1 MKVRGSNLSKSASGS
16 AAEGRPSRAVGSK
29 AIGRGA
35 GSQRLSTGDANPLPR
50 LDFPSLAAYRS
61 CLARALHGR
70 LF

>member
-1 MKVRGSNLSKSASGS
+1 MKVRGSNLSKCASGS

-29 AIGRGA
+29 AIGRDA
-35 GSQRLSTGDANPLPR
+35 GSQRLSATAANTLAR
-50 LDFPSLAAYRS
+50 LDFPPLAAYRS